1 MIVASPSLRCL
12 SLGAGVQSTT
22 LALMAAKGEIG
33 PMPDCAIFADTG
45 WEPREVYAHLG
56 LLEKA
61 LPFPVYRVT
70 SKIGTIRESIER
82 QAGGA
87 PGRFA
92 AVPWWTVGE
101 DGRPALGR
109 RQCTKDFK
117 LLPIAKKQRDL
128 LGAIPRQRLKPGT
141 VEVWIG
147 ISTDEASRMKPPYNK
162 WQVNVWPLIDANMSR
177 ADCERWLEAAGW
189 SAPKS
194 ACIGCPFHSD
204 AGWRRI
210 KDTDP
215 EAWADAVAVDKMIRD
230 GGASR
235 GMRGQQFAHRSLKPL
250 DEVDLSTDIERGQGA
265 FNFINEC
272 EGMCGV

>member
-1 MIVASPSLRCL
+1 
-12 SLGAGVQSTT
+12 
-22 LALMAAKGEIG
+22 
-33 PMPDCAIFADTG
+33 
-45 WEPREVYAHLG
+45 
-56 LLEKA
+56 
-61 LPFPVYRVT
+61 
-70 SKIGTIRESIER
+70 
-82 QAGGA
+82 
-87 PGRFA
+87 
-92 AVPWWTVGE
+92 
-101 DGRPALGR
+101 
-109 RQCTKDFK
+109 
-117 LLPIAKKQRDL
+117 
-128 LGAIPRQRLKPGT
+128 
-141 VEVWIG
+141 
-147 ISTDEASRMKPPYNK
+147 MKPPYNK

-250 DEVDLSTDIERGQGA
+250 DEVDLSTDLERGQGA
-265 FNFINEC
+265 FSFVNEC